1 MKDKLANNSLK
12 SKVVLGYLLIILA
25 PAIAILFLYNG
36 IKNLQL
42 LDQTNTAP
50 NVKLYKIN
58 QILTLIYE
66 AENQTRTYFLLRN
79 KTDFEDYVKTL
90 NKVGEYIDTLSNHY
104 VENPKQIKYLNDVK
118 DLLLQKK
125 EVIQQLQEIKSPNK
139 REFLYSRALEE
150 VYIQAYELSKISRIV
165 KEKVTITRDTVIQA
179 PQKKNFLKRIF
190 SSETNNNLKVP
201 KVVERETKSDSVIQE
216 GMSPDTLVK
225 TLQHAIE
232 NLKNREDYLQGQS
245 ISRET
250 QLLYNDRVLLDKI
263 RNIVTSLETDEL
275 STVNKAI
282 RKSSSIL
289 QNASYTSM
297 LLAIISVVM
306 IIFFLVLIFRD
317 ISIGRQHQIALQ
329 NAKQQT
335 DELMK
340 LKEQFLANMSHEI
353 RTPLG
358 TIIGFTEQL
367 QKTALEP
374 KQEKYVETI
383 EKASDHLLSLVND
396 ILDLSKIEAGRLT
409 LEKIRFNLVDLLNE
423 VCQLFSIKVKEKNLE
438 IASQIDPEL
447 NRELIGDPFRI
458 RQVLINI
465 VGNALKF
472 TNEGRIT
479 INAAILSKGSHN
491 YNVKISVAD
500 TGIGIAQEQQ
510 QKIFEDFLQADSGT
524 ARKYGGTGLGLSIS
538 RKIIEMHEGKISL
551 QSNPGKGSTFIIE
564 IPFQI
569 PDLIDKEPAS
579 VENYPPAGFS
589 SADIFNSIKDKK
601 ILVVDDDQTTLVLVS
616 SLLNN
621 LNIEAE
627 TLPDSAKVI
636 EVLEQKHFDII
647 VTDIHMPGMSGFE
660 LLHVI
665 RTHPNRRISQIPVI
679 ASTANITDKEEIIKK
694 GFVDYLSKPFK
705 EAVFYNKIL
714 KVLKPEF
721 PGFEI
726 PKENNQPPSK
736 SGVLYS
742 LSEISSFVGNDA
754 EAMKL
759 VVSTFVEKSM
769 KTISEMK
776 EMTNARDVEG
786 ISFRAHKL
794 LPSFR
799 QFQINELIDDMLKM
813 ERFKEFELQ
822 PDEVLTIAQRF
833 GNASELILDKIK
845 SDVC

>member
-1 MKDKLANNSLK
+1 MRDKTVSNSLK
-12 SKVVLGYLLIILA
+12 SKVVLGYILIILA
-25 PAIAILFLYNG
+25 PAIAIIFLYNG

-90 NKVGEYIDTLSNHY
+90 NKIGENIDTLAVHY
-104 VENPKQIKYLNDVK
+104 VENPQQIKYLNDVK

-125 EVIQQLQEIKSPNK
+125 DVIQQLKEIRSPNK
-139 REFLYSRALEE
+139 REFLYTRALEE

-165 KEKVTITRDTVIQA
+165 KEKITITHDTVLQA
-179 PQKKNFLKRIF
+179 PQKKSFLKRIF
-190 SSETNNNLKVP
+190 SSDPGSKIP
-201 KVVERETKSDSVIQE
+201 KIVEKETKSDTVIQE

-232 NLKNREDYLQGQS
+232 NLKYREDYLQGQS
-245 ISRET
+245 LSRET

-275 STVNKAI
+275 ASINKAI
-282 RKSSSIL
+282 KKSSSIL

-297 LLAIISVVM
+297 LLAIISVLM
-306 IIFFLVLIFRD
+306 IVIFLVLIFRD

-367 QKTALEP
+367 QKTGLGP
-374 KQEKYVETI
+374 KQEKYIETI

-396 ILDLSKIEAGRLT
+396 ILDVSKIEAGKLM

-423 VCQLFSIKVKEKNLE
+423 VCQLFSIKAKEKNLE
-438 IASQIDPEL
+438 IISQINPEL
-447 NRELIGDPFRI
+447 NCGFIGDPFRI
-458 RQVLINI
+458 RQVLLNI

-472 TNEGRIT
+472 TDEGRIT
-479 INAAILSKGSHN
+479 ICAEILSKDSQTC
-491 YNVKISVAD
+491 NVKISVTD

-510 QKIFEDFLQADSGT
+510 KKIFEDFLQADSGT

-538 RKIIEMHEGKISL
+538 RRIIELHGGKISL
-551 QSNPGKGSTFIIE
+551 HSNPGDGSTFIIE
-564 IPFQI
+564 IPLQVPG
-569 PDLIDKEPAS
+569 PDDSKLS
-579 VENYPPAGFS
+579 TSGNYPATGFS

-601 ILVVDDDQTTLVLVS
+601 ILVVDDDQTTLALTL

-627 TLPDSAKVI
+627 TLSDSTKVI
-636 EVLEQKHFDII
+636 GLLEQKHFDLI
-647 VTDIHMPGMSGFE
+647 VTDIHMPEMSGIE
-660 LLHVI
+660 LLNLI
-665 RTHPNRRISQIPVI
+665 RLHPNNHINQIPVI

-705 EAVFYNKIL
+705 EAMFYNKIL
-714 KVLKPEF
+714 KTLKPEF
-721 PGFEI
+721 SGFET
-726 PKENNQPPSK
+726 PKETNAHTPK
-736 SGVLYS
+736 SSAPYS
-742 LSEISSFVGNDA
+742 LSEISSFVGNDP

-759 VVSTFVEKSM
+759 VVSTFVEKSLQ
-769 KTISEMK
+769 TIAEIK
-776 EMTNARDVEG
+776 ELTNTGNVEG
-786 ISFRAHKL
+786 ISFRVHKL

-813 ERFKEFELQ
+813 ERFKEFEL
-822 PDEVLTIAQRF
+822 PPEEILVIAQRF
-833 GNASELILDKIK
+833 GNASEVILRKIK
-845 SDVC
+845 KDIC